1 MRFAFAVDGGQL
13 PLDNHHNENQIRP
26 IAVGRNNWLFAGG
39 LRAGKRA
46 AAVKSLTHSA
56 KLNERSTYYVD
67 WKRSDITIEMACR
80 ESCDIKFIS
89 AALAKARDEIFTE
102 MRKKDAAR
110 PVAP

>member
-56 KLNERSTYYVD
+56 KLNEHDPYAYLNDVLSRLPKQRASQIGQLLPQS
-67 WKRSDITIEMACR
+67 WAPHIT
-80 ESCDIKFIS
+80 
-89 AALAKARDEIFTE
+89 
-102 MRKKDAAR
+102 
-110 PVAP
+110 